1 MGTKYDILKKKNF
14 TERFLR
20 RPPREITRQINI
32 MVKSQYLPA
41 LLLICNLLIFTPANA
56 GEREKLL
63 LDRLGIDVHGF
74 VDLRAGT
81 RATEDDYE
89 KDTSLLESRFQL
101 DVSRIGDIA
110 VFQLRADFLYDDI
123 PEETDLDLEYG
134 TGFIDLR
141 EANILFSPIDLMDV
155 KIGRQ
160 ILTWG
165 TGDLL
170 FINDLFPKDWQSFFC
185 GRDVEYLKA
194 PSDALFVSI
203 FPDFANIDL
212 AYIPRFDPDR
222 FISGER
228 ISYYNPTLGRRAGR
242 DAVIEPGKPNKWF
255 KDYEISLRISRDI
268 AGYELAFYG
277 YNGFWK
283 SPAGMNPVRQKAI
296 FPDLQVFGASIRGRL
311 KMGLFNL
318 ETAYYN
324 SRDDTG
330 GDNPYI
336 PNSEIRLLA
345 GYEQELARDFSGAL
359 QYYLEH
365 MTDYGGYRSSLP
377 AGNHSKDKNR
387 HVLTLRL
394 TKLILNQN
402 LNLSLFSYYSPSD
415 KDAYF
420 RPNIKYK
427 LSDSL
432 MITAGGNIFIGSDDY
447 TFFGQFEKN
456 SNVYAGIRYS
466 F

>member
-1 MGTKYDILKKKNF
+1 MVNF
-14 TERFLR
+14 K
-20 RPPREITRQINI
+20 IQI
-32 MVKSQYLPA
+32 V
-41 LLLICNLLIFTPANA
+41 LLTIFSLLTFTPANA
-56 GEREKLL
+56 GEKTALF
-63 LDRLGIDVHGF
+63 LDRLGIDIHGF
-74 VDLRAGT
+74 ADLRAGT
-81 RATEDDYE
+81 RITEDDHE
-89 KDTSLLESRFQL
+89 RDTSLLESRFQL
-101 DVSRIGDIA
+101 DVSRIGDFAI
-110 VFQLRADFLYDDI
+110 FQIRADFLYDDI
-123 PEETDLDLEYG
+123 PKETDLDLEDG

-141 EANILFSPIDLMDV
+141 EVNILFSPIDLMDV

-212 AYIPRFDPDR
+212 AYTPRLDPDR

-228 ISYYNPTLGRRAGR
+228 ISYYNPTLGRHAGR
-242 DAVIEPGKPNKWF
+242 DAVINPLKPNEWF
-255 KDYEISLRISRDI
+255 DDCEVSLRISRDI
-268 AGYELAFYG
+268 TGYELAFYG

-283 SPAGMNPVRQKAI
+283 NPAGMDPVRQKTI
-296 FPDLQVFGASIRGRL
+296 FPGLAVFGASIRGRL
-311 KMGLFNL
+311 KNGLFNL

-324 SRDDTG
+324 SRDDTR
-330 GDNPYI
+330 GDNPFI

-345 GYEQELARDFSGAL
+345 GYEQELARDFSGAF
-359 QYYLEH
+359 QYYLEY
-365 MTDYGGYRSSLP
+365 MKDYGSYRASLP
-377 AGNHSKDKNR
+377 SGNHLKDKNR

-394 TKLILNQN
+394 TKLALNQN
-402 LNLSLFSYYSPSD
+402 LILSLFCYYSPSD

-420 RPNIKYK
+420 RPNVKYK

-432 MITAGGNIFIGSDDY
+432 MTTAGGNIFTGSNDE

-456 SNVYAGIRYS
+456 SNLYAGIRYS

>member
-1 MGTKYDILKKKNF
+1 
-14 TERFLR
+14 
-20 RPPREITRQINI
+20 
-32 MVKSQYLPA
+32 MVGSKP
-41 LLLICNLLIFTPANA
+41 LLAFFVICTLIRFTPVYA
-56 GEREKLL
+56 GEQAESMF
-63 LDRLGIDVHGF
+63 DRMEIDVHGF

-81 RATEDDYE
+81 RITEDAYE
-89 KDTSLLESRFQL
+89 KDTSLLESRLQL
-101 DVSRIGDIA
+101 DLNRVGDI
-110 VFQLRADFLYDDI
+110 VTLQVRADFLYDDI
-123 PEETDLDLEYG
+123 PKETDLHLEDG

-141 EANILFSPIDLMDV
+141 EANILFSPFDLMDT

-170 FINDLFPKDWQSFFC
+170 FLNDLFPKDWQSFFC

-194 PSDALFVSI
+194 PSDALFISI

-212 AYIPRFDPDR
+212 AFTPRFDPDR

-228 ISYYNPTLGRRAGR
+228 ISYYNPLLGRRSGR
-242 DAVIEPGKPNKWF
+242 DAIVEDRKPDDWF
-255 KDYEISLRISRDI
+255 KDSEISLRISRDI
-268 AGYELAFYG
+268 SGYELAFYG

-283 SPAGMNPVRQKAI
+283 SPAGMDPVRQEAI
-296 FPDLQVFGASIRGRL
+296 FPDLTVFGASIRGQL
-311 KMGLFNL
+311 KNGLFNL

-324 SRDDTG
+324 SRDDTS
-330 GDNPYI
+330 GDNPFI

-359 QYYLEH
+359 QYYLEY
-365 MTDYGGYRSSLP
+365 MKDYGNYRAALP
-377 AGNHSKDKNR
+377 AGNNSKDKDR

-394 TKLILNQN
+394 TKLALNQN
-402 LNLSLFSYYSPSD
+402 LTLSLFCYYSPSD

-432 MITAGGNIFIGSDDY
+432 MITAGGNFFTGSDDY

-456 SNVYAGIRYS
+456 SNIYTGVRYS

>member
-1 MGTKYDILKKKNF
+1 MFKSKYL
-14 TERFLR
+14 L
-20 RPPREITRQINI
+20 
-32 MVKSQYLPA
+32 A
-41 LLLICNLLIFTPANA
+41 LLLICSLLTFTPANA
-56 GEREKLL
+56 EEREKLL

-74 VDLRAGT
+74 ADLRAGT
-81 RATEDDYE
+81 RITEDDYE
-89 KDTSLLESRFQL
+89 RDTSLLESRLQL
-101 DVSRIGDIA
+101 DVSRIGDFA
-110 VFQLRADFLYDDI
+110 TFQIRADFLYDDI
-123 PEETDLDLEYG
+123 PKETDLDLEDG

-170 FINDLFPKDWQSFFC
+170 FLNDLFPKDWQSFFC

-194 PSDALFVSI
+194 PSDALFVSM

-212 AYIPRFDPDR
+212 AYTPRFDPDR

-228 ISYYNPTLGRRAGR
+228 LSYYNPILGRRAGR
-242 DAVIEPGKPNKWF
+242 DAVIDPCKPNAWF
-255 KDYEISLRISRDI
+255 DDSEVSLRISRDI

-283 SPAGMNPVRQKAI
+283 SPAGMDPVRQKAI
-296 FPDLQVFGASIRGRL
+296 FPDLAVFGASIRGRL
-311 KMGLFNL
+311 KNGLFNL
-318 ETAYYN
+318 ETAYYD
-324 SRDDTG
+324 SRDDKN
-330 GDNPYI
+330 GDKPYI

-345 GYEQELARDFSGAL
+345 GYEQELARDFSGAF
-359 QYYLEH
+359 QYYLEYMKDH
-365 MTDYGGYRSSLP
+365 GSYRATLP
-377 AGNHSKDKNR
+377 ANAHAKDKDR

-394 TKLILNQN
+394 TKLALNQN
-402 LNLSLFSYYSPSD
+402 LTLSLFCYYSPSD

-432 MITAGGNIFIGSDDY
+432 MITAGGNIFTGSDEY

-456 SNVYAGIRYS
+456 SNIYAGVRYS

>member
-1 MGTKYDILKKKNF
+1 MAGS
-14 TERFLR
+14 
-20 RPPREITRQINI
+20 
-32 MVKSQYLPA
+32 KSLLT
-41 LLLICNLLIFTPANA
+41 LLLILLTFAPANA
-56 GEREKLL
+56 GELDKFLF
-63 LDRLGIDVHGF
+63 DRLGFNIHGF

-81 RATEDDYE
+81 RVTEDDHE

-101 DVSRIGDIA
+101 DMSRIGDIA
-110 VFQLRADFLYDDI
+110 TFQVRADFLYDDVR
-123 PEETDLDLEYG
+123 EETDLDLEDG

-212 AYIPRFDPDR
+212 AYTPRFDPDR

-228 ISYYNPTLGRRAGR
+228 ISYYNPALGRRAGR
-242 DAVIEPGKPNKWF
+242 DAIIEAHRPDGWF
-255 KDYEISLRISRDI
+255 KDSEISLRISRDM
-268 AGYELAFYG
+268 AGYELALYA
-277 YNGFWK
+277 YDGFWK
-283 SPAGMNPVRQKAI
+283 SPAGMDPVRQKAI
-296 FPDLQVFGASIRGRL
+296 FPDLRVFGASLRGRL
-311 KMGLFNL
+311 KNGLFNL

-324 SRDDTG
+324 SKEDTG
-330 GDNPYI
+330 GDNSFI

-345 GYEQELARDFSGAL
+345 GYEQELARDFSGAF
-359 QYYLEH
+359 QYYLEYMKDH
-365 MTDYGGYRSSLP
+365 GSYRAALP
-377 AGNHSKDKNR
+377 ANDHAKDKDR
-387 HVLTLRL
+387 HVLTMRL
-394 TKLILNQN
+394 TKLALNQN
-402 LNLSLFSYYSPSD
+402 LTLSLFCYYSPSD

-420 RPNIKYK
+420 RPNVKYK

-432 MITAGGNIFIGSDDY
+432 MITAGGNIFTGSDDY

-456 SNVYAGIRYS
+456 SNVYAGVRYS